1 MIFSIFRFFCTL
13 RFQIFSQILS
23 KPYINGNIIYSVFQK
38 CIRQLTFY
46 DCICAPGSHIYIYI
60 YVCLVDLWIGVI
72 LVCGLIFMMFADG
85 LFNYQFDYEWLV
97 CIYVMDPNGVSVN
110 GRADSLWSPLETF
123 IYLFTERT
131 VFCVVFVILL
141 NSFHLSCLTTDA
153 LILTSL

>member
-13 RFQIFSQILS
+13 IFQIFSQILS

-38 CIRQLTFY
+38 CIQKLTFMT
-46 DCICAPGSHIYIYI
+46 GFVLQGQIYI
-60 YVCLVDLWIGVI
+60 YVCLVDLLIGVI

-85 LFNYQFDYEWLV
+85 LFDYEWLV

-141 NSFHLSCLTTDA
+141 NSFRLSCLTTDA